1 MFSATGRRGT
11 SRRGLTAILRASREV
26 DPGNTARYDR
36 ALTVRVINWAMNSDH
51 GVLQHTTLLEF
62 GNSSDELA
70 RRLEQE
76 LHAFEEAAHDAG
88 QSWSELL
95 VGRDW
100 TFAQECE
107 HVVLVNEASAKI
119 ARLLLSDKPLRPA
132 PPMAGE
138 VIDGRRQAP
147 AGSLPGPG
155 LPWSELGPRHEASRH
170 SLLSAVR
177 GGPERSERT
186 FPHPFLG
193 PLSALDWV
201 RMACAHTRHH
211 RRQIESSLLSRR
223 EA

>member
-1 MFSATGRRGT
+1 
-11 SRRGLTAILRASREV
+11 
-26 DPGNTARYDR
+26 
-36 ALTVRVINWAMNSDH
+36 MNFDH
-51 GVLQHTTLLEF
+51 GALHLTTLLEF
-62 GNSSDELA
+62 GNSPDELA
-70 RRLEQE
+70 SRLEQE
-76 LHAFEEAAHDAG
+76 LHAFEEAAHSAG
-88 QSWSELL
+88 QCWSELL

-155 LPWSELGPRHEASRH
+155 LPWSELASRHEASRQA
-170 SLLSAVR
+170 LLSAVR
-177 GGPERSERT
+177 GGHELPERT

-193 PLSALDWV
+193 PLGALDWV

-211 RRQIESSLLSRR
+211 RRQIETSLSERGK
-223 EA
+223 A